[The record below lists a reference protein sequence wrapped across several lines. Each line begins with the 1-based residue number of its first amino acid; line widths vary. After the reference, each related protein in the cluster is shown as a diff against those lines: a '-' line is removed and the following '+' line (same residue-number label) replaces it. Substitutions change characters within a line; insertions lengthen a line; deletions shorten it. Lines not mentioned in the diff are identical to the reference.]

1 MILAFHIT
9 LSLDLENITTF
20 VLDIFTC
27 SFQVWQYKYIAFN
40 EACSSAADS
49 AKITV
54 SSAYSN
60 KYKRKYTAT
69 SSVKGWMTTHYL
81 NM

>member
-1 MILAFHIT
+1 LPF
-9 LSLDLENITTF
+9 
-20 VLDIFTC
+20 
-27 SFQVWQYKYIAFN
+27 FN

-49 AKITV
+49 ANITV

-69 SSVKGWMTTHYL
+69 SSVSRRRAAVFIVLRKARKL
-81 NM
+81 NLPIEMELELFDTMVVPILLYGAEV